1 LIGQNESLPVFAQAL
16 LPILADGMH
25 GHGEKSEFHVI
36 LKKAFLRPVIAYNNF
51 DFVKMYLFFR
61 KV

>member
-1 LIGQNESLPVFAQAL
+1 
-16 LPILADGMH
+16 MH